1 MEGHTT
7 FNSRLA
13 ARLTRAPSD
22 LMHFLE
28 ACAMGNTHRVEAL
41 LEKGVVSHQGFNLV
55 MMMIFRGCEHH
66 RNTAQS

>member
-1 MEGHTT
+1 MEGQDS
-7 FNSRLA
+7 FNNRLVSRLN
-13 ARLTRAPSD
+13 RAPSD

-41 LEKGVVSHQGFNLV
+41 LEKGVVSHQSFNQV